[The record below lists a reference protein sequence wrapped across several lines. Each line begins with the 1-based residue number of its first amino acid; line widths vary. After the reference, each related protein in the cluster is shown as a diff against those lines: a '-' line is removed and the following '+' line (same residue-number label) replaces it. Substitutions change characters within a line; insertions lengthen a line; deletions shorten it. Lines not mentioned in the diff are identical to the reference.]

1 MSQEN
6 VDRFIEATEA
16 FNRGDVRAGLRV
28 MDPEVQFEPVQ
39 AALQGTYAGHE
50 GVREWFA
57 DIAEHYVVGSPH
69 VCYTDIRDLG
79 DRVLGIGMLRFTGK
93 GSGINTEVPLAVL
106 VRFRNGLITQ
116 MKDYGDRDK
125 ALEAAGLRE

>member
-57 DIAEHYVVGSPH
+57 DIAEHYVVGSPQFATPTF
-69 VCYTDIRDLG
+69 VTSETACW
-79 DRVLGIGMLRFTGK
+79 
-93 GSGINTEVPLAVL
+93 GSACS
-106 VRFRNGLITQ
+106 
-116 MKDYGDRDK
+116 
-125 ALEAAGLRE
+125 ALPERAAASIPRCPWQSW

>member
-16 FNRGDVRAGLRV
+16 FNRGDLEAHLRV

-50 GVREWFA
+50 GITEWFA
-57 DIAEHYVVGSPH
+57 DLAEHYVLESSH
-69 VCYTDIRDLG
+69 VRYTDIRDLG

-93 GSGINTEVPLAVL
+93 GSGINTEVPLALL
-106 VRFRNGLITQ
+106 VSFRNGLITQ
-116 MKDYGDRDK
+116 MKDYGDGDQ
-125 ALEAAGLRE
+125 ALQAAGLPD